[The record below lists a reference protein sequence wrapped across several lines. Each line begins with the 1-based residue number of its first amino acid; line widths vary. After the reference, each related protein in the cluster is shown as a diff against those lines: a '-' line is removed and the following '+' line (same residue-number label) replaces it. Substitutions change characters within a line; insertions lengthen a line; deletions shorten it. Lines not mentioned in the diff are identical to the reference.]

1 MANELLYVPGVG
13 TRYFYDK
20 NKLGTVLLAEIG
32 ASNWK
37 SGLVD
42 GHPCFTLSGTA
53 FKFTTGSAFTGSHTV
68 EYWLKLDGWTN
79 AGTTHLFGNSR
90 YNNFYGVAPV
100 VVSGGNNISLK
111 LYFDFTGSGDQTT
124 TVTLPDQSGWV
135 HIAAV
140 YEYSASN
147 YKVNLYVNGTKV
159 AEHYLQLMGSMRLLF
174 GGSITGDSDT
184 TLHDAFVGKMANII
198 VTSGLKYTETFTPA
212 WDKVDVSGLTEGG
225 DKMHNFTSPEIEYL
239 DVGNVPYKIPADL
252 SGAQNS
258 RGLAIGQ
265 LVWSQSSLAKDNPGC
280 LPLWT
285 GEYYAN
291 ASTLYPDFYTWV
303 KSHPE
308 LCKTKAE
315 YDELV
320 NTAQGCLFYVLDEV
334 EGSLRLPK
342 YKLGGRVLVD
352 SKQPTATSPSWY
364 NLYSDGW
371 LEQGSVYSGTF
382 NMTSVHNL
390 LIPFADTNYSIL
402 GEALDPYDYAVS
414 WTARKTS
421 FTTTSFTGEG
431 FRGTTGNY
439 TYNTLRWEAK
449 GYAANTPMENIMYPW
464 IVSFT
469 AAVPASTAQAAEFTG
484 ALAGKANMDL
494 SNVPNASKSAL
505 LDLLAKDTATW
516 ATLVNATDFVAPS
529 AGWINYVPANNADAT
544 IGINTGWSN
553 CCVQLDG
560 KTIINQCY
568 CYGKNGT
575 NADAFAFFVGKGQ
588 TVKAMFGVG
597 TVYFY
602 PCKGA
607 E

>member
-1 MANELLYVPGVG
+1 MFIEDKEDKVFIPQTKHTITASDYNQIKNEIQSAIELAGMEPEKDVIQFPTAIKQLTEQSGAAEMEKITAEGTKQVG
-13 TRYFYDK
+13 IVT
-20 NKLGTVLLAEIG
+20 A
-32 ASNWK
+32 A
-37 SGLVD
+37 
-42 GHPCFTLSGTA
+42 GTA
-53 FKFTTGSAFTGSHTV
+53 QKGAVETVGAEQVSAV
-68 EYWLKLDGWTN
+68 EA
-79 AGTTHLFGNSR
+79 AGTAQVSKVQKEGSEQ
-90 YNNFYGVAPV
+90 VAAAKNWASKTDGPV
-100 VVSGGNNISLK
+100 EEYL
-111 LYFDFTGSGDQTT
+111 
-124 TVTLPDQSGWV
+124 
-135 HIAAV
+135 
-140 YEYSASN
+140 YSAKK
-147 YKVNLYVNGTKV
+147 Y
-159 AEHYLQLMGSMRLLF
+159 AQ
-174 GGSITGDSDT
+174 
-184 TLHDAFVGKMANII
+184 DAAQ
-198 VTSGLKYTETFTPA
+198 S
-212 WDKVDVSGLTEGG
+212 
-225 DKMHNFTSPEIEYL
+225 
-239 DVGNVPYKIPADL
+239 
-252 SGAQNS
+252 AQNS

-285 GEYYAN
+285 GEYYTN
-291 ASTLYPDFYTWV
+291 ASTLYPDFYAWV

-320 NTAQGCLFYVLDEV
+320 NTAQGCLFYVVDEV

-371 LEQGSVYSGTF
+371 LEQGARYETNVNIENITFFKPFASVPLVL
-382 NMTSVHNL
+382 TSVQSTSRTSYNDFGIDVYNL
-390 LIPFADTNYSIL
+390 
-402 GEALDPYDYAVS
+402 
-414 WTARKTS
+414 
-421 FTTTSFTGEG
+421 TTTGFTKQD
-431 FRGTTGNY
+431 
-439 TYNTLRWEAK
+439 LRAVGMGWGWEAK

-553 CCVQLDG
+553 CLVQLDG

>member
-1 MANELLYVPGVG
+1 MKI
-13 TRYFYDK
+13 D
-20 NKLGTVLLAEIG
+20 
-32 ASNWK
+32 
-37 SGLVD
+37 
-42 GHPCFTLSGTA
+42 
-53 FKFTTGSAFTGSHTV
+53 
-68 EYWLKLDGWTN
+68 
-79 AGTTHLFGNSR
+79 
-90 YNNFYGVAPV
+90 
-100 VVSGGNNISLK
+100 
-111 LYFDFTGSGDQTT
+111 
-124 TVTLPDQSGWV
+124 
-135 HIAAV
+135 
-140 YEYSASN
+140 
-147 YKVNLYVNGTKV
+147 
-159 AEHYLQLMGSMRLLF
+159 
-174 GGSITGDSDT
+174 
-184 TLHDAFVGKMANII
+184 
-198 VTSGLKYTETFTPA
+198 
-212 WDKVDVSGLTEGG
+212 DKVDAVYIPDSPSRIKATDYNQIKNEIQGAIELAGMEPEKDIIQFPTDIKQLTEQSGAAEMEKITAEG
-225 DKMHNFTSPEIEYL
+225 TKQ
-239 DVGNVPYKIPADL
+239 VGIVTAAGTAQKSAVETVGTEQVSAVEAAGTAQVSKVQKEGSEQIATAKNWASKTDGPVEEDL
-252 SGAQNS
+252 YSAKKYAQDAAQSAQNS

-280 LPLWT
+280 LPAWT
-285 GEYYAN
+285 GEYYPN
-291 ASTLYPDFYTWV
+291 AAALYPDFYAWV

-320 NTAQGCLFYVLDEV
+320 NTAQGCLFYVVDEV

-449 GYAANTPMENIMYPW
+449 GYAAGTPMGNIKYPW

-529 AGWINYVPANNADAT
+529 AGWINYVPTNNADAT
-544 IGINTGWSN
+544 IGINTGWNN
-553 CCVQLDG
+553 CFIRLDG
-560 KTIINQCY
+560 KTIINQAY

-575 NADAFAFFVGKGQ
+575 NADSVSVFVGKGQ
-588 TVKAMFGVG
+588 IVNATFGVG

-607 E
+607 K

>member
-1 MANELLYVPGVG
+1 MFIEDKEDKVFIPQTKHTITASDYNQIKNEIQGAIELAGMEPEKDVIQFPTAIKQLTEQSGAAEMEKITAEGTKQVG
-13 TRYFYDK
+13 IVT
-20 NKLGTVLLAEIG
+20 A
-32 ASNWK
+32 A
-37 SGLVD
+37 
-42 GHPCFTLSGTA
+42 GTA
-53 FKFTTGSAFTGSHTV
+53 QKGVVETVGAEQVSAV
-68 EYWLKLDGWTN
+68 EA
-79 AGTTHLFGNSR
+79 AGTAQVSKVQKEGSEQ
-90 YNNFYGVAPV
+90 VAAAKNWASKTDGPV
-100 VVSGGNNISLK
+100 EEDL
-111 LYFDFTGSGDQTT
+111 
-124 TVTLPDQSGWV
+124 
-135 HIAAV
+135 
-140 YEYSASN
+140 YSAKK
-147 YKVNLYVNGTKV
+147 Y
-159 AEHYLQLMGSMRLLF
+159 AQ
-174 GGSITGDSDT
+174 
-184 TLHDAFVGKMANII
+184 DAAQ
-198 VTSGLKYTETFTPA
+198 S
-212 WDKVDVSGLTEGG
+212 
-225 DKMHNFTSPEIEYL
+225 
-239 DVGNVPYKIPADL
+239 
-252 SGAQNS
+252 AQNS

-280 LPLWT
+280 LPAWT
-285 GEYYAN
+285 GEYYPNSSA
-291 ASTLYPDFYTWV
+291 LYPDFYAWV

-320 NTAQGCLFYVLDEV
+320 NTAQGCLFYVVDEV

-371 LEQGSVYSGTF
+371 LEQGGIISPSSAWSTI
-382 NMTSVHNL
+382 NL
-390 LIPFADTNYSIL
+390 LKPYANTQYIILAAVINGNTAAGVTIKNKTISSFAIYQNV
-402 GEALDPYDYAVS
+402 EQ
-414 WTARKTS
+414 
-421 FTTTSFTGEG
+421 
-431 FRGTTGNY
+431 N
-439 TYNTLRWEAK
+439 WEAK
-449 GYAANTPMENIMYPW
+449 GYAAGTPMGNIKYPW
-464 IVSFT
+464 VCAYN
-469 AAVPASTAQAAEFTG
+469 AAIPASTAQAAEFTG

-529 AGWINYVPANNADAT
+529 AGWINYVPTNNADAT

-553 CCVQLDG
+553 CLVQLDG

-588 TVKAMFGVG
+588 TVKARFGVG

-607 E
+607 K

>member
-1 MANELLYVPGVG
+1 MSEEQV
-13 TRYFYDK
+13 
-20 NKLGTVLLAEIG
+20 
-32 ASNWK
+32 
-37 SGLVD
+37 
-42 GHPCFTLSGTA
+42 
-53 FKFTTGSAFTGSHTV
+53 
-68 EYWLKLDGWTN
+68 
-79 AGTTHLFGNSR
+79 
-90 YNNFYGVAPV
+90 
-100 VVSGGNNISLK
+100 
-111 LYFDFTGSGDQTT
+111 
-124 TVTLPDQSGWV
+124 
-135 HIAAV
+135 
-140 YEYSASN
+140 YSARHWAAKAAAS
-147 YKVNLYVNGTKV
+147 
-159 AEHYLQLMGSMRLLF
+159 AQAAAQS
-174 GGSITGDSDT
+174 
-184 TLHDAFVGKMANII
+184 
-198 VTSGLKYTETFTPA
+198 
-212 WDKVDVSGLTEGG
+212 
-225 DKMHNFTSPEIEYL
+225 
-239 DVGNVPYKIPADL
+239 
-252 SGAQNS
+252 AQNS

-280 LPLWT
+280 LPAWT
-285 GEYYAN
+285 GEYYPN
-291 ASTLYPDFYTWV
+291 AAALYPDFYAWV

-315 YDELV
+315 YDSAITTYGECTYYV
-320 NTAQGCLFYVLDEV
+320 VDENTAQT
-334 EGSLRLPK
+334 SLRLPK
-342 YKLGGRVLVD
+342 RKNSGRYLVKKEVNGND
-352 SKQPTATSPSWY
+352 WY
-364 NLYSDGW
+364 ALYSDGW
-371 LEQGSVYSGTF
+371 LEQGGY
-382 NMTSVHNL
+382 
-390 LIPFADTNYSIL
+390 FANPQTI
-402 GEALDPYDYAVS
+402 
-414 WTARKTS
+414 
-421 FTTTSFTGEG
+421 
-431 FRGTTGNY
+431 GTTAITETFWKPYATPPTLLFGNMSTRHQAAY
-439 TYNTLRWEAK
+439 DSEHYPYNVTATGFTHENVQPIGQGTRWYAF
-449 GYAANTPMENIMYPW
+449 GYAAATPMENIKYPW

-529 AGWINYVPANNADAT
+529 AGWINYVPTNNADAT